1 MPTAPHRPCFPP
13 YSSTAA
19 PLSRSSLFHPPSSS
33 PLLFRFNSHQYRC
46 PLLFSTIPYHYL
58 PPRHSVDYRCGH
70 SPRILTAQPTSLRKI
85 IHYRV
90 VLICRQ
96 SLHFHTARAP
106 QSIFSGNK
114 PDLVLAVACSAGVP
128 QHPPQLHAC
137 AHVLQ
142 NRCARL
148 VSACMICASR
158 SCYSRVRVNTQ
169 FLFGFAQLLV
179 VAVIP
184 TLCFRPSARGWGSTL

>member
-1 MPTAPHRPCFPP
+1 MGRPAYFTAASLPLLVPLQFPP
-13 YSSTAA
+13 I
-19 PLSRSSLFHPPSSS
+19 PLPFTILHHSLSLP
-33 PLLFRFNSHQYRC
+33 
-46 PLLFSTIPYHYL
+46 

-85 IHYRV
+85 IPYRV

-114 PDLVLAVACSAGVP
+114 PDLVLAVACSACVP

-148 VSACMICASR
+148 FSACMICASR
-158 SCYSRVRVNTQ
+158 TCYSRVRVNTQ